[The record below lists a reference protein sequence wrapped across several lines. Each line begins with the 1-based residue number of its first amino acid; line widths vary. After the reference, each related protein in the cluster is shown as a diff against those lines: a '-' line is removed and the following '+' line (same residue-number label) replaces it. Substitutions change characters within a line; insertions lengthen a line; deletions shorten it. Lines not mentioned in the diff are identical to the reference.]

1 MKCLQNMQIDAIT
14 AQFVRIQM
22 ERVVDSMK
30 IYPSLLHI
38 NFVFVE
44 CKWNSKRINYKLAFV
59 HFLFT
64 PRHGKY
70 LWVYMINAFLCC
82 FGETHS

>member
-30 IYPSLLHI
+30 IYSSLLDI

-59 HFLFT
+59 HFLFN
-64 PRHGKY
+64 PRHVKIPMGLYDKCFLVL
-70 LWVYMINAFLCC
+70 LWRD
-82 FGETHS
+82 T